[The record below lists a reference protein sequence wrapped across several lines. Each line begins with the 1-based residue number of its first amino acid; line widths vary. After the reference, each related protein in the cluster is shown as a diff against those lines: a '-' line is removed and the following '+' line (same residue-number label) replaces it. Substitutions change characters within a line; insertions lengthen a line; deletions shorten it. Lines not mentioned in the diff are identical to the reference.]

1 MIAIVSGKNRDIAD
15 LRKQFSI
22 RRLDLF
28 GSAAN
33 GTLDPATSDI
43 DFLVDLGEYEP
54 HVADRFLDFADALE
68 QLLGR
73 QVDLVTVPSV
83 TNPHFQRAID
93 ASREAVYEAR
103 DGKAAA

>member
-1 MIAIVSGKNRDIAD
+1 MIAIVSGKRKDIAD
-15 LRKQFSI
+15 LCRRFSI

-33 GTLDPATSDI
+33 DTFDPETSDI

-83 TNPHFQRAID
+83 TNPYFQRAID
-93 ASREAVYEAR
+93 ASRETVYEAG
-103 DGKAAA
+103 DGQAVA